1 MIFNPIWFFYFLLM
15 GIETKNTSI
24 ATINHPKALEA
35 ASPSKTIKANTAATI
50 VRARYPIDHK
60 DKIISFPNLP

>member
-1 MIFNPIWFFYFLLM
+1 M

-24 ATINHPKALEA
+24 ATINHPKAFEA
-35 ASPSKTIKANTAATI
+35 ASPSKTIKVNTAATI

-60 DKIISFPNLP
+60 DKIISFHNLP